1 MADNPQEMREIDVCL
16 PPDEFELL
24 FVQFAAESIQA
35 LQLRERIVQV
45 EQCRLAYRIALR
57 QLRDLVRSLSHD

>member
-1 MADNPQEMREIDVCL
+1 MREIDVQL

-24 FVQFAAESIQA
+24 FLQFAAESIQA

-45 EQCRLAYRIALR
+45 EQCRLAYVRAVAR
-57 QLRDLVRSLSHD
+57 LRDLVRSLSHE